1 MKPRQNTQTRSRGA
15 AVIVA
20 IAVELLVPLPACG
33 QLDVEVTA
41 GVLAVGEIASAA
53 NSVGPVISLTLGT
66 GALGIPVL
74 LEGAVSRIDFTSFG
88 EPFHRNY
95 GFMTLATEW
104 LPVREPVAVGLRLGV
119 GASVEDDI
127 SEDDPAFFSS
137 NNWAEALVP
146 ALVLKRTLASGR
158 QLVFTISD
166 HILGPFNAVLDPEEY
181 GVEHRVRVLFGVR
194 F

>member
-1 MKPRQNTQTRSRGA
+1 MQPRQRVIA
-15 AVIVA
+15 AIVVS
-20 IAVELLVPLPACG
+20 IAAEFLVPLPARG

-53 NSVGPVISLTLGT
+53 NSVGPVVSLTIGS

-95 GFMTLATEW
+95 GFMTLGTEW
-104 LPVREPVAVGLRLGV
+104 LPVQGPVAVGLRLGL
-119 GASVEDDI
+119 GATVEDDI
-127 SEDDPAFFSS
+127 SEDDPTFFSS

-146 ALVLKRTLASGR
+146 ALVLRRTLASGR
-158 QLVFTISD
+158 QLVLTVSD
-166 HILGPFNAVLDPEEY
+166 HILGPFNAVFDPEEY
-181 GVEHRVRVLFGVR
+181 GVEHRVRVLLGVR